1 MKRSTERILTT
12 HTGSLPR
19 PDDLV
24 QMMYDKEEGKLLDEA
39 MFADR
44 VRSAV
49 NETVRHEV
57 AADID
62 VISDG
67 EMGKVS
73 FLRLP

>member
-1 MKRSTERILTT
+1 
-12 HTGSLPR
+12 
-19 PDDLV
+19 
-24 QMMYDKEEGKLLDEA
+24 MMYDKEEGKLLDEA